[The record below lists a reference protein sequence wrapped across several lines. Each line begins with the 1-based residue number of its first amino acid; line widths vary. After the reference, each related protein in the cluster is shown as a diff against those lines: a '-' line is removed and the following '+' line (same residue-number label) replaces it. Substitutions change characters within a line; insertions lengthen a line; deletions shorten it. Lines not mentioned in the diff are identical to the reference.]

1 MKRRGFTLVE
11 LLVVIAII
19 ALLMGILMPALARV
33 RQIAFR
39 MVCGT
44 NLSGIGKAML
54 IYANDYE
61 DELPRAGGRNSTW
74 AQTIPDWQA
83 LNRFGAYNVAADGSG
98 GTANIS
104 SCFYL
109 LVKYAEVTPKSFIC
123 KGDSGTSEFK
133 PADDGAGDRDLI
145 DLWDFG
151 REPTTHCSYS
161 YHMPFGLYALT
172 TSSEPGMAVA
182 ADRNPWMDSP
192 AATAKQFPGT
202 YDPDGGKDAVKYGN
216 AIAHQEDAQNVLF
229 LDIHVS
235 QEKVPFCGINEDNIY
250 TFWDGGDIR
259 VGTPPVIGSAPA
271 DRLDSLLVHDG
282 AGGVD
287 PGPNKPNPRQCFP
300 AETLVWVDG
309 ALIQI
314 SKVVPGQ
321 KVQKPLSFRTLT
333 SLSDKVCSREIFDIT
348 EHDESEGPWQCHDVV
363 LETGNLISVAD
374 THYFLLDS
382 GQWAAVQELT
392 SGSKLVSLE
401 GLVTV
406 EFVVKRALPCVG
418 KVYNLKVMN
427 SEQYLVGKD
436 GIVVRDW

>member
-1 MKRRGFTLVE
+1 MKRKAFTLVE

-61 DELPRAGGRNSTW
+61 DELPRSGGRNSTW
-74 AQTIPDWQA
+74 AKTIPMWNA
-83 LNRFGAYNVAADGSG
+83 LNRFQAYNVAADGSG

-182 ADRNPWMDSP
+182 ADRNPLQDSP
-192 AATAKQFPGT
+192 AATAKAWPGT
-202 YDPDGGKDAVKYGN
+202 FDPDGGKDAVKYGN
-216 AIAHQEDAQNVLF
+216 AISHQEDAQNVLF
-229 LDIHVS
+229 LDIHVG
-235 QEKVPFCGINEDNIY
+235 QMKQPFCGINDDNIY

-259 VGTPPVIGSAPA
+259 VGSAPVIGSAPQE
-271 DRLDSLLVHDG
+271 RLDSLLVHDG
-282 AGGVD
+282 GAGSVPPD
-287 PGPNKPNPRQCFP
+287 PGEGKGRTCF
-300 AETLVWVDG
+300 
-309 ALIQI
+309 
-314 SKVVPGQ
+314 
-321 KVQKPLSFRTLT
+321 
-333 SLSDKVCSREIFDIT
+333 
-348 EHDESEGPWQCHDVV
+348 
-363 LETGNLISVAD
+363 VAD
-374 THYFLLDS
+374 TPTMVNGRFVQISQVTAGQTIESVEEHEGTFLCRDIALESGNTISVVDAHRFMLDC
-382 GQWAAVQELT
+382 GQWIAAQNLNSSQRLKTLT
-392 SGSKLVSLE
+392 G
-401 GLVTV
+401 TV
-406 EFVVKRALPCVG
+406 GIKKITMRNYTG
-418 KVYNLKVMN
+418 KVYNLKVKD
-427 SEQYLVGKD
+427 SEEYLVGKD